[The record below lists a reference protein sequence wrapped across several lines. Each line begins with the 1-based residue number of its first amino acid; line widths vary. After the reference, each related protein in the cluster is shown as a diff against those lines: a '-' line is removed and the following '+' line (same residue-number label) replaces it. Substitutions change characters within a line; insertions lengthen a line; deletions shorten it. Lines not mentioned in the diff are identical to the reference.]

1 MNKEVFKD
9 QQPVVYQTLS
19 NALKGNHLAHAYLFT
34 GSKGSPKSQT
44 ALLFAQSL
52 VCENP
57 DQDGFACQNCPSC
70 RRIEKKES
78 LDYFRIEKIGTK
90 IEKMNPFD
98 PKDKKT
104 EIQKR
109 IRKQDIID
117 LQNFFENT
125 SAEVAGKRIYILE
138 DYDQATPDASNSL
151 LKFLE
156 EPQPGIY
163 GILIADEKSAVLPTI
178 QSRCQ
183 WIQFRPAHRSAL
195 MKQLLEHTDH
205 VTADML
211 VKSGY
216 NYEEALNVLDQEEF
230 DQMHQA
236 AVSFMAKHADMN
248 AIFMMQSEVF
258 VPKSAL
264 MQKQYVTWW
273 LQWVLYI
280 IKESETIQLEN
291 KAKLL
296 NILVEAQDILP
307 RPIDLALF
315 LDKIYNQIRREVKG

>member
-1 MNKEVFKD
+1 MNKEEFKTE
-9 QQPVVYQTLS
+9 QPVVYQTLS

-34 GSKGSPKSQT
+34 GSKGSPKSQV

-52 VCENP
+52 VCEHP
-57 DQDGFACQNCPSC
+57 DEDGFACQECPSC
-70 RRIEKKES
+70 KRMEKKES
-78 LDYFRIEKIGTK
+78 LDYFRVEKVGTK
-90 IEKMNPFD
+90 IEKVDPFNP
-98 PKDKKT
+98 KNKKT

-109 IRKQDIID
+109 IRKQDIVD

-125 SAEVAGKRIYILE
+125 SIEVAGNRVYILE

-163 GILIADEKSAVLPTI
+163 GILIAEEKSAVLPTI

-183 WIQFRPAHRSAL
+183 WIQFRPAHRTTL
-195 MKQLLEHTDH
+195 IRRLEEITDPQ
-205 VTADML
+205 TADML

-216 NYEEALNVLDQEEF
+216 TYDEACEVLGQEEF
-230 DQMHQA
+230 EDIHQA
-236 AVSFMAKHADMN
+236 AKSFMESNADMQ
-248 AIFMMQSEVF
+248 AIYTMQTEVF

-280 IKESETIQLEN
+280 VKESETIELEN

-296 NILVEAQDILP
+296 NILVESLDLLR

-315 LDKIYNQIRREVKG
+315 LDKIYNQIRREVKE

>member
-1 MNKEVFKD
+1 MNKEEFKEE
-9 QQPVVYQTLS
+9 QPVVYQTLS

-34 GSKGSPKSQT
+34 GSKGSPKSEA

-52 VCENP
+52 VCKHP
-57 DQDGFACQNCPSC
+57 DSDGFACQECPAC
-70 RRIEKKES
+70 RRIAGKES
-78 LDYFRIEKIGTK
+78 LDYFRIEKVGTI
-90 IEKMNPFD
+90 IERINPFSH
-98 PKDKKT
+98 KKEGT

-109 IRKQDIID
+109 IRKQDIVD
-117 LQNFFENT
+117 LQNYFQNT
-125 SAEVAGKRIYILE
+125 GAEEGGNRIYILE

-156 EPQPGIY
+156 EPQPGIF
-163 GILIADEKSAVLPTI
+163 GILIAEEKSAVLPTI

-183 WIQFRPAHRSAL
+183 WIQFRPAHRNKL
-195 MKQLLEHTDH
+195 MDKLTQITDP
-205 VTADML
+205 VKADML

-216 NYEEALNVLDQEEF
+216 TYDDALAAIDQEEF
-230 DQMHQA
+230 DQIQEA
-236 AVSFMAKHADMN
+236 AERFIDRNADLQ
-248 AIFMMQSEVF
+248 AIFIMQTEVF

-273 LQWVLYI
+273 LQWVLYLI
-280 IKESETIQLEN
+280 RKSETIPLDN

-296 NILVEAQDILP
+296 NILVEAQDILR

-315 LDKIYNQIRREVKG
+315 LDKIYNQIRREVK